1 MSMFSLAPFMSI
13 SFMVRVTALT
23 NPCLRTSLAAQWFK
37 TPLLNAWGTNSI
49 PGQGAK
55 IPYASGPKK
64 PKHKTE
70 AIL

>member
-13 SFMVRVTALT
+13 SFMVRVTALI
-23 NPCLRTSLAAQWFK
+23 NPCLSTSLAAQWFK
-37 TPLLNAWGTNSI
+37 TPLLNAWGT
-49 PGQGAK
+49 K